1 MIRTMDQPPY
11 SAAWLSRWRE
21 EITDAVGAMVVAFE
35 ETHGYPPGRNEIRVA
50 DDDDRR
56 AAREYARETLGFEEL
71 RTFYA
76 SIGEVVLSDVG
87 NGYFIHAARDVLDQ
101 LAEDGDVAIPAA
113 DDPLG
118 MVIGSDGGG
127 RLYVADWGG
136 AIHRSRTAA
145 VDEGQFD
152 KVAEDLPEFLDL
164 IRRSVTRFVETGETG
179 SL

>member
-1 MIRTMDQPPY
+1 MDQPRY

-21 EITDAVGAMVVAFE
+21 EITDAVGAMVTTFE

-56 AAREYARETLGFEEL
+56 AARETLGFEEL

-87 NGYFIHAARDVLDQ
+87 NGYFIHSARDVLDQ
-101 LAEDGDVAIPAA
+101 LAEDGDVAIPDA

-118 MVIGSDGGG
+118 VVIGSDGGG
-127 RLYVADWGG
+127 RVYVADWGG

-152 KVAEDLPEFLDL
+152 RVAEDLPEFLDL
-164 IRRSVTRFVETGETG
+164 VRRSVTRFVETGETG
-179 SL
+179 YL

>member
-1 MIRTMDQPPY
+1 MDQPPY
-11 SAAWLSRWRE
+11 SAAWLSHWRE
-21 EITDAVGAMVVAFE
+21 EITDAVGAMVSTFE
-35 ETHGYPPGRNEIRVA
+35 ETHGYPPGRNEIRLA

-56 AAREYARETLGFEEL
+56 AAHEYAGQSLGFEEL

-87 NGYFIHAARDVLDQ
+87 NGYFVHAARDVLDQ
-101 LAEDGDVAIPAA
+101 LAEDGDVAIPDA

-127 RLYVADWGG
+127 RVYVADWGG
-136 AIHRSRTAA
+136 AIHRSRTAT
-145 VDEGQFD
+145 VDEGEFD
-152 KVAEDLPEFLDL
+152 KVAEDLPEFLV

-179 SL
+179 YL